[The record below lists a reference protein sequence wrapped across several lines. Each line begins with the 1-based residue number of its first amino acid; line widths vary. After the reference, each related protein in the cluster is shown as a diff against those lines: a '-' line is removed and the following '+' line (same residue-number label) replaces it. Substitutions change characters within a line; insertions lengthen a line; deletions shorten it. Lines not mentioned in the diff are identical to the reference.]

1 MDVLRG
7 MSRTNLSIGAD
18 GPTCPPGSEVDVIPG
33 ADPRAPIHR
42 AWVAGRLAIAFD
54 ETNGEPGAGEIPAA
68 GAAGCPGARGARGID
83 HSIEALDVS
92 ERPYIWDL

>member
-1 MDVLRG
+1 MDVLRR

-18 GPTCPPGSEVDVIPG
+18 GSTCPPGSEVDVIPG

-54 ETNGEPGAGEIPAA
+54 ETGGDNGAVPVPASVPR
-68 GAAGCPGARGARGID
+68 GCPD
-83 HSIEALDVS
+83 HAVEALDVN
-92 ERPYIWDL
+92 ERPFIWDL

>member
-1 MDVLRG
+1 MDVLRR
-7 MSRTNLSIGAD
+7 MSRANLSLGAD
-18 GPTCPPGSEVDVIPG
+18 GPTCPPGSEVDVVPG

-54 ETNGEPGAGEIPAA
+54 ETNGEL
-68 GAAGCPGARGARGID
+68 GAAAVSASRSEGLGIE
-83 HSIEALDVS
+83 SIEALDVS

>member
-7 MSRTNLSIGAD
+7 MPRADLSIGSD
-18 GPTCPPGSEVDVIPG
+18 GTTCPPGGEVDAVPG

-54 ETNGEPGAGEIPAA
+54 ETGDDA
-68 GAAGCPGARGARGID
+68 GAAPVSAARAPAHGLEA
-83 HSIEALDVS
+83 IEALDVS

>member
-1 MDVLRG
+1 MDVLRR
-7 MSRTNLSIGAD
+7 MSRANLSIGAD
-18 GPTCPPGSEVDVIPG
+18 GSTCPPGSEVDVIPG

-54 ETNGEPGAGEIPAA
+54 ETGGDDGAVPVSAARAPGFGLEA
-68 GAAGCPGARGARGID
+68 
-83 HSIEALDVS
+83 IEALDVS